1 MSIRRAT
8 RLIMVVL
15 LSCAITRL
23 PLTAGSMIVGS
34 AIEGSNARLAQQEL
48 RPGATILNGDSL
60 RVEDGTALVSLEDGS
75 RITLGRNTIVS
86 FQTGSHGVTT
96 VVDHG
101 TLDFVHPGKV
111 DSGMRLQMAD
121 VYVVPGSGFETLG
134 EIALRGETLVVM
146 ARQGSLRVEGGGK
159 SVEVPEGMMIT
170 LHSQPARAPQ
180 ISVAPARPAFVHD
193 LKVGGLTVI
202 GAIALALLITHLIN
216 EANKTNCQNLVKQ
229 INASPVIPPPPE
241 CL

>member
-1 MSIRRAT
+1 MGIRRAT

-15 LSCAITRL
+15 LSCSITRL

-75 RITLGRNTIVS
+75 RITLGGNTIVS

-134 EIALRGETLVVM
+134 EIAQRGETLVVM
-146 ARQGSLRVEGGGK
+146 TRQGSLRVEGGGK

-180 ISVAPARPAFVHD
+180 ISATTARPAFVRD
-193 LKVGGLTVI
+193 LKVAGLTVI
-202 GAIALALLITHLIN
+202 GAVALALLVTDLIN
-216 EANKTNCQNLVKQ
+216 NSNKDHCKQ
-229 INASPVIPPPPE
+229 LIKKINASPAIPPPPE
-241 CL
+241 CI